1 MAPAANTARQRRNTA
16 AASSDS
22 DAEYQAYN
30 GRLKEASAA
39 RTRLR
44 KAKLNRDKH
53 RDALKTA
60 YEAAL
65 KQTESRIQ
73 NSVAKHND
81 PRTAIHISHLNRL
94 KEALN
99 RRDEKASEIA
109 RRLAEHQR
117 RMLNL
122 AIQLQAL
129 YEGRRE
135 DIGGLLKEVEGG
147 DGRGGEGQGRGS
159 GGGGGGSGGGKG
171 SGGGVVVDLE

>member
-1 MAPAANTARQRRNTA
+1 MAPAANTARQRRNANA

-44 KAKLNRDKH
+44 KVHPPPPFKVAPNILSNDSQAKLNRDKH

-73 NSVAKHND
+73 TSVVKHND
-81 PRTAIHISHLNRL
+81 LR
-94 KEALN
+94 
-99 RRDEKASEIA
+99 
-109 RRLAEHQR
+109 
-117 RMLNL
+117 
-122 AIQLQAL
+122 
-129 YEGRRE
+129 
-135 DIGGLLKEVEGG
+135 
-147 DGRGGEGQGRGS
+147 
-159 GGGGGGSGGGKG
+159 
-171 SGGGVVVDLE
+171 